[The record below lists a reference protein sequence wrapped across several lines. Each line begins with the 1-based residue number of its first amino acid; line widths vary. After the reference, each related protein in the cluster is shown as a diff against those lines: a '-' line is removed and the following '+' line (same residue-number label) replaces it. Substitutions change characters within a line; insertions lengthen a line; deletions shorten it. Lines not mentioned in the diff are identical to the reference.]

1 MAGYDFTN
9 RVRGALIKA
18 REEAHRRNHEY
29 VGTEHLLLGLL
40 DEDDALVMDV
50 LENLG
55 ASPARVRHTVE
66 GMIQN
71 IHNDY
76 FTDKE
81 QRRELDLV
89 QKLNGIQSQNLQKDP
104 QLEAREESLLQDLV
118 PSAPIGKP
126 PR

>member
-1 MAGYDFTN
+1 TIEVALEKQCPEKPKTCGPQLEAKSFCLDEETMAGYDFTN

-50 LENLG
+50 PENLG

-71 IHNDY
+71 GPPTGRSRIP
-76 FTDKE
+76 
-81 QRRELDLV
+81 DL
-89 QKLNGIQSQNLQKDP
+89 P
-104 QLEAREESLLQDLV
+104 YTA
-118 PSAPIGKP
+118 
-126 PR
+126 